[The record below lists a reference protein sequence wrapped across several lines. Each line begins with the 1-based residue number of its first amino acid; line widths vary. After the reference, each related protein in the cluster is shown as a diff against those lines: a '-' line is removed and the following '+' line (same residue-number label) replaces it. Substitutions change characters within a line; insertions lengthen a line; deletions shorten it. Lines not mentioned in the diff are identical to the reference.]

1 MPRTAEN
8 GREPRSFLWPG
19 PEAGAPETVA
29 DRPRISDIFKNSFI
43 AKDGGFHVT
52 QDTVVETSLS
62 GLKLL
67 GRGKVRDI
75 YEVEG
80 KLLLVAS
87 DRISAFDVVMP
98 DGIPGKGKVL
108 NQISA
113 FWFGQ
118 LADVLPNH
126 MISTDVDA
134 FPPAARAHAG
144 TLRGRSMLCRKAKP
158 FPVECVVRGY
168 LSGSGW
174 AEYRQKGEV
183 CGIPLPKGLLESDRL
198 PEPIFTPAT
207 KEEKGKHD
215 ENISFDRMVQIVGS
229 GMAEEVRSIALRLYR
244 KAAAYALGR
253 GIIIADTKFELGT
266 ADGDLILID
275 EALTPDSSRFWPAAE
290 YRPGGPQKSFDKQFV
305 RDYLLTLP
313 WNKTAPGPRLP
324 ADVVEKTALK
334 YREAL
339 KILTGNDIV

>member
-1 MPRTAEN
+1 MSQT
-8 GREPRSFLWPG
+8 
-19 PEAGAPETVA
+19 
-29 DRPRISDIFKNSFI
+29 
-43 AKDGGFHVT
+43 
-52 QDTVVETSLS
+52 TVVETTLS

-75 YEVEG
+75 YEVDG

-87 DRISAFDVVMP
+87 DRLSAFDVVMP

-108 NQISA
+108 TQISA
-113 FWFGQ
+113 FWFRMLG
-118 LADVLPNH
+118 DILPNH
-126 MISTDVDA
+126 MLSIDVDA
-134 FPPAARAHAG
+134 FPPAARAHAE
-144 TLRGRSMLCRKAKP
+144 TLRGRAMLCRKAKP

-174 AEYRQKGEV
+174 SEYKEKGEV
-183 CGIPLPKGLLESDRL
+183 CGISLPAGLRESDRL

-215 ENISFDRMVQIVGS
+215 ENITFGRMTQVVG
-229 GMAEEVRSIALRLYR
+229 METAEKVRSTVLSLYNR
-244 KAAAYALGR
+244 AAAFALGK
-253 GIIIADTKFELGT
+253 GILIADTKFELGT
-266 ADGDLILID
+266 ADGELILID
-275 EALTPDSSRFWPAAE
+275 EALTPDSSRFWPAAGYE
-290 YRPGGPQKSFDKQFV
+290 PGGPQKSFDKQFV

-324 ADVVEKTALK
+324 ADVVGKTALK

-339 KILTGNDIV
+339 VILTGKDIE

>member
-1 MPRTAEN
+1 MSQT
-8 GREPRSFLWPG
+8 
-19 PEAGAPETVA
+19 
-29 DRPRISDIFKNSFI
+29 
-43 AKDGGFHVT
+43 
-52 QDTVVETSLS
+52 TVVETSLS

-75 YEVEG
+75 YEVDG
-80 KLLLVAS
+80 KLLLIAS
-87 DRISAFDVVMP
+87 DRLSAFDVVMP

-108 NQISA
+108 TQISA
-113 FWFGQ
+113 FWFGM
-118 LADVLPNH
+118 LSGIVPNH
-126 MISTDVDA
+126 MISIDVDT
-134 FPPAARAHAG
+134 FPATARMHAE
-144 TLRGRSMLCRKAKP
+144 TLRGRAMLCRKAKP

-174 AEYRQKGEV
+174 AEYKEKGEV
-183 CGIPLPKGLLESDRL
+183 CGIRLPDGLRESDRL

-215 ENISFDRMVQIVGS
+215 ENISFDRMVAMVGAETAEKVRTIVVS
-229 GMAEEVRSIALRLYR
+229 LYE
-244 KAAAYALGR
+244 KAAAYAMGK
-253 GIIIADTKFELGT
+253 GILIADTKFELGT
-266 ADGDLILID
+266 VDGELILID
-275 EALTPDSSRFWPAAE
+275 EALTPDSSRFWPVAG
-290 YRPGGPQKSFDKQFV
+290 YQPGGPQKSFDKQFV

-339 KILTGNDIV
+339 VILTGKDIV

>member
-1 MPRTAEN
+1 LEVRNVSQT
-8 GREPRSFLWPG
+8 
-19 PEAGAPETVA
+19 
-29 DRPRISDIFKNSFI
+29 
-43 AKDGGFHVT
+43 
-52 QDTVVETSLS
+52 TVVETTLS

-75 YEVEG
+75 YDVDG

-87 DRISAFDVVMP
+87 DRLSAFDVVMP

-108 NQISA
+108 TQISA
-113 FWFGQ
+113 FWFRM
-118 LADVLPNH
+118 LEDIVPNH
-126 MISTDVDA
+126 MISIDVDA
-134 FPPAARAHAG
+134 FPPEARAHAE
-144 TLRGRSMLCRKAKP
+144 TLRGRAMLCRKAKP

-174 AEYRQKGEV
+174 AEYREKGEI
-183 CGIPLPKGLLESDRL
+183 CGIPLPKGLRESDRL
-198 PEPIFTPAT
+198 SEPVFTPAT

-215 ENISFDRMVQIVGS
+215 ENISFERMVRIVGKET
-229 GMAEEVRSIALRLYR
+229 AEQVRSIVVGLYE
-244 KAAAYALGR
+244 KAAAYALSK

-266 ADGDLILID
+266 VDGRLILID
-275 EALTPDSSRFWPAAE
+275 EALTPDSSRFWPVE
-290 YRPGGPQKSFDKQFV
+290 GYQPGGPQKSFDKQFV

-339 KILTGNDIV
+339 TILTGKDIG

>member
-1 MPRTAEN
+1 
-8 GREPRSFLWPG
+8 
-19 PEAGAPETVA
+19 
-29 DRPRISDIFKNSFI
+29 
-43 AKDGGFHVT
+43 VT
-52 QDTVVETSLS
+52 QNTVVETSLS

-75 YEVEG
+75 YDVDG

-113 FWFGQ
+113 FWFDK
-118 LADVLPNH
+118 LADVIPNH
-126 MISTDVDA
+126 MISIDVDA
-134 FPPAARAHAG
+134 FPAEAKAHSE

-174 AEYRQKGEV
+174 AEYKQKGEV
-183 CGIPLPKGLLESDRL
+183 CGIPLPQGLRESDRL

-215 ENISFDRMVQIVGS
+215 ENISFERMVQVVGKQT
-229 GMAEEVRSIALRLYR
+229 AEEVRSIALRLYE

-266 ADGDLILID
+266 VDGKLILID
-275 EALTPDSSRFWPAAE
+275 EALTPDSSRFWPADGYHA
-290 YRPGGPQKSFDKQFV
+290 GGPQKSFDKQFV

-339 KILTGNDIV
+339 KILTGKDIA

>member
-1 MPRTAEN
+1 
-8 GREPRSFLWPG
+8 
-19 PEAGAPETVA
+19 
-29 DRPRISDIFKNSFI
+29 
-43 AKDGGFHVT
+43 VT
-52 QDTVVETSLS
+52 NATVVETTLS

-75 YEVEG
+75 YEVDG

-87 DRISAFDVVMP
+87 DRLSAFDVVMP

-108 NQISA
+108 TQISA
-113 FWFGQ
+113 FWFGM
-118 LADVLPNH
+118 LEDIVSNH
-126 MISTDVDA
+126 MISIDVDT
-134 FPPAARAHAG
+134 FPPAARAHAE
-144 TLRGRSMLCRKAKP
+144 TLRGRAMLCRKAKP

-174 AEYRQKGEV
+174 AEYKEKGEV
-183 CGIPLPKGLLESDRL
+183 CGIALPKGLRESDRL
-198 PEPIFTPAT
+198 PEPVFTPAT

-215 ENISFDRMVQIVGS
+215 ENISFDRMVAMVG
-229 GMAEEVRSIALRLYR
+229 AETAEKVRSIVVALYN
-244 KAAAYALGR
+244 KAAAYAMGK
-253 GIIIADTKFELGT
+253 GILIADTKFELGT
-266 ADGDLILID
+266 ADGELILID
-275 EALTPDSSRFWPAAE
+275 EALTPDSSRFWPVAG
-290 YRPGGPQKSFDKQFV
+290 YQPGGPQKSFDKQFV

-339 KILTGNDIV
+339 TILTGKDIG